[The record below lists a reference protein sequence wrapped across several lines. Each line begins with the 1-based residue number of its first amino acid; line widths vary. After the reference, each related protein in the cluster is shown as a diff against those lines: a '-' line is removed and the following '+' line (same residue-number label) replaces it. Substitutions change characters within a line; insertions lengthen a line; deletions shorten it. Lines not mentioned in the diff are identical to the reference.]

1 MCIFLP
7 LMCFVGGSGG
17 NCVANFQCDCVLWRG
32 QLLFL
37 LWPFDVDYIVHNVL
51 CLGISEQS
59 FFCPPFSFSI
69 LPMFVKEHLFQKDDE
84 GLRNEL
90 AELQKI
96 VRLMTEFDIIR
107 EMYDSISKENQIK
120 ECCRILNTRKG
131 FQNPGSKL
139 KHCYPAKIALFELSG
154 GGWPWME
161 KLKKEM
167 QLPASANVNL
177 SYSNKQP
184 VILAAMNRQWCADI
198 TEGNN
203 SRNPPGKN
211 RQ

>member
-1 MCIFLP
+1 
-7 LMCFVGGSGG
+7 
-17 NCVANFQCDCVLWRG
+17 
-32 QLLFL
+32 
-37 LWPFDVDYIVHNVL
+37 VHNVL

-131 FQNPGSKL
+131 FQNPG
-139 KHCYPAKIALFELSG
+139 
-154 GGWPWME
+154 
-161 KLKKEM
+161 
-167 QLPASANVNL
+167 
-177 SYSNKQP
+177 
-184 VILAAMNRQWCADI
+184 RQ
-198 TEGNN
+198 
-203 SRNPPGKN
+203 
-211 RQ
+211 